1 MSNREESL
9 NPFGTGQCLTTQ
21 REKALIYSL
30 SQSLWNRAVS
40 YDLELSDKQRKGQLS
55 QSLWNR
61 AVSYD
66 EITRTNGSASR
77 KSQSLWNRAVSYDER
92 RLDDDYQAVKVSIP
106 LEQGSVLR
114 QTSQAIAKSLMS
126 LNPFGTGQCLTTK
139 SLALMDELAKSQSLW
154 NRAVSYDCSGVIKP
168 CATRLTE
175 ATSQLFPRLRELGL
189 DLAKF

>member
-1 MSNREESL
+1 MEGKR
-9 NPFGTGQCLTTQ
+9 
-21 REKALIYSL
+21 

-40 YDLELSDKQRKGQLS
+40 YDLWNTYGIEHYPS

-66 EITRTNGSASR
+66 
-77 KSQSLWNRAVSYDER
+77 NRAENLKRLLNSVSIPLEQGSVL
-92 RLDDDYQAVKVSIP
+92 RLIEPDKHEIWYSVSIP

-114 QTSQAIAKSLMS
+114 QNREETNSRNLS
-126 LNPFGTGQCLTTK
+126 
-139 SLALMDELAKSQSLW
+139 SQSLW

-168 CATRLTE
+168 CATRLTK

-189 DLAKF
+189 DLAKC